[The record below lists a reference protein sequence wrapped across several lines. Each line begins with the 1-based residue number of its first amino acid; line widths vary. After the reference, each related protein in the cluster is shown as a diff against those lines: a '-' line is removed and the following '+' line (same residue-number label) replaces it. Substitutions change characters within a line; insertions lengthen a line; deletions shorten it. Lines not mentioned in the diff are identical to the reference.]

1 MSKKNRKITHASKMK
16 AKRPNKN
23 NVKKPPSAPNTGST
37 VIADDR

>member
-23 NVKKPPSAPNTGST
+23 NTKKPPSTPDKDSAIIVDNQ
-37 VIADDR
+37 